1 MEHFDLHPIH
11 NHRLKFV
18 IYYAFNKGS
27 FLVFYIHLSPV
38 NTTYMFNKNFVKM
51 LCFGCAVMIFGSCGD
66 KKTTLNIV
74 PDVNVVAAAQMDI
87 PVYSEFVGQTY
98 GQSDIDIQ
106 PRVEG
111 WVTALH
117 FKEGD
122 MVKEGQLLYTIDD
135 VQLQNKVA
143 SAAARVAEA
152 KVMVEKTKADLDRVE
167 PLAAMNALSKRDLD
181 AAVAA
186 YRAQQENLASTQALF
201 ANANEEL
208 SYSRIKSPINGIIGV
223 SKVQPG
229 DYVSRAG
236 GKNIINT
243 ISAIGV
249 MRVRF
254 SITEN
259 DYLMFKKKAA
269 EGMTADKMEI
279 EMILSD
285 GTLYPEKGKL
295 DFADRSIDAMTGSLL
310 VQAVFQNSDRT
321 LRPGQYVK
329 VRFVSDLQKDAI
341 LVPQQAINQMQNIYR
356 VFVINDS
363 SMIVPRPVKVGVRN
377 GSNWVVTEGLKAG
390 EKVAMVGNAILK
402 PGIPVKPVIMPWN
415 YDSTTVK

>member
-1 MEHFDLHPIH
+1 M
-11 NHRLKFV
+11 LK
-18 IYYAFNKGS
+18 
-27 FLVFYIHLSPV
+27 
-38 NTTYMFNKNFVKM
+38 MNFEK
-51 LCFGCAVMIFGSCGD
+51 AVCISIIALIFSACGE
-66 KKTTLNIV
+66 KKQAMTIV
-74 PDVNVVAAAQMDI
+74 PDVNVVAAAQRDI

-98 GQSDIDIQ
+98 GQSDIELQ

-111 WVTALH
+111 WITAIH
-117 FKEGD
+117 FKEGE
-122 MVKEGQLLYTIDD
+122 MVKKGQLLYTIDD
-135 VQLQNKVA
+135 IQLQNKVA
-143 SAAARVAEA
+143 SASANVAEA
-152 KVMVEKTKADLDRVE
+152 RVMVEKTKADLDRVE

-186 YRAQQENLASTQALF
+186 YKAQQENLASAQALY
-201 ANANEEL
+201 ANANVEL
-208 SYSRIKSPINGIIGV
+208 GYSRIMSPIDGIIGV

-229 DYVSRAG
+229 DYVSRSSI
-236 GKNIINT
+236 KNVINT
-243 ISAIGV
+243 ISAIGA

-259 DYLMFKKKAA
+259 DYLEFKRKAA
-269 EGMTADKMEI
+269 QGMTTDQIEI

-285 GTLYPEKGKL
+285 GTVYPEKGKV

-329 VRFVSDLQKDAI
+329 VRFVSDMQKDAV

-363 SMIVPRPVKVGVRN
+363 SMIVPRAVKVGVRT
-377 GSNWVVTEGLKAG
+377 GSNWVITEGLKAG
-390 EKVAMVGNAILK
+390 EKVAMVGNAIIK
-402 PGIPVKPVIMPWN
+402 PGIPVKPIDMSWN
-415 YDSTTVK
+415 YDSTLVK

>member
-1 MEHFDLHPIH
+1 M
-11 NHRLKFV
+11 LK
-18 IYYAFNKGS
+18 
-27 FLVFYIHLSPV
+27 
-38 NTTYMFNKNFVKM
+38 MNFEK
-51 LCFGCAVMIFGSCGD
+51 AVCISIIALIFSACGD
-66 KKTTLNIV
+66 KKQAMTIV
-74 PDVNVVAAAQMDI
+74 PDVNVVAAAQRDI

-98 GQSDIDIQ
+98 GQSDIELQ

-111 WVTALH
+111 WITAIH
-117 FKEGD
+117 FKEGE
-122 MVKEGQLLYTIDD
+122 MVKKGQLLYTIDD
-135 VQLQNKVA
+135 IQLKNKVA
-143 SAAARVAEA
+143 SSAANVAEA

-186 YRAQQENLASTQALF
+186 YKAQQENLASAQALY
-201 ANANEEL
+201 ANANVEL
-208 SYSRIKSPINGIIGV
+208 GYSRIMSPIDGIIGV

-229 DYVSRAG
+229 DYVSRSSI
-236 GKNIINT
+236 KNVINT
-243 ISAIGV
+243 ISAIGA

-259 DYLMFKKKAA
+259 DYLEFKKKAA
-269 EGMTADKMEI
+269 QGMTTDQIEI

-285 GTLYPEKGKL
+285 GTVYPEKGKV

-329 VRFVSDLQKDAI
+329 VRFVSDMQKDAV

-363 SMIVPRPVKVGVRN
+363 SMIVPRAIKVGVRT
-377 GSNWVVTEGLKAG
+377 GSNWVITEGLKAG
-390 EKVAMVGNAILK
+390 EKVAMVGNAIIK
-402 PGIPVKPVIMPWN
+402 PGIPVKPIDMSWN
-415 YDSTTVK
+415 YDSTLVK